1 MPSTNTNHYPVR
13 FSDGEED
20 ANGVAS
26 IVGTLLEEN
35 LKSFPSRTKT
45 ARRIPRPVAIC
56 SKDTDSACTI
66 SFGSDGAVVSNDVV
80 GSPSVTVIATTAQ
93 ILDVS
98 QLPMKAGG
106 LVPVGFFTKRGISV
120 ITAILTRKLVVK
132 GLLTHTVT
140 LLRTIAL
147 ISVAE

>member
-1 MPSTNTNHYPVR
+1 MRSTNTNHYAVR
-13 FSDGEED
+13 FSDGEEN
-20 ANGVAS
+20 ANGIAG

-45 ARRIPRPVAIC
+45 ARKIPRPVAIF

-66 SFGSDGAVVSNDVV
+66 SFGGDSAAVHNDVV
-80 GSPSVTVIATTAQ
+80 GSPSITVIATIAQ

-98 QLPMKAGG
+98 RLKMKAGG

-120 ITAILTRKLVVK
+120 ITAILTRKLVIK
-132 GLLTHTVT
+132 GLFTHTVT

>member
-1 MPSTNTNHYPVR
+1 MPSTNTNQYPVR

-26 IVGTLLEEN
+26 IVSLLEEN

-45 ARRIPRPVAIC
+45 ARKIPRPVAIC

-66 SFGSDGAVVSNDVV
+66 GFGSDGAVVSNDVV

-132 GLLTHTVT
+132 VYSP
-140 LLRTIAL
+140 IQ
-147 ISVAE
+147 

>member
-1 MPSTNTNHYPVR
+1 
-13 FSDGEED
+13 
-20 ANGVAS
+20 
-26 IVGTLLEEN
+26 
-35 LKSFPSRTKT
+35 
-45 ARRIPRPVAIC
+45 
-56 SKDTDSACTI
+56 
-66 SFGSDGAVVSNDVV
+66 
-80 GSPSVTVIATTAQ
+80 
-93 ILDVS
+93 
-98 QLPMKAGG
+98 MKAGG

>member
-13 FSDGEED
+13 FNDGED
-20 ANGVAS
+20 ANGVAN
-26 IVGTLLEEN
+26 IVGALLEEN
-35 LKSFPSRTKT
+35 LRSFPSRTKT
-45 ARRIPRPVAIC
+45 ARKIPRPVAIC

-66 SFGSDGAVVSNDVV
+66 RFGGDGAAVYNDVV
-80 GSPSVTVIATTAQ
+80 GSPSVTVIATIAQ

-120 ITAILTRKLVVK
+120 IIAILTRKLVVK